1 MCLRYLSGGSKV
13 TLNVTTNNRKQLVV
27 KQYILHEVPSIEETR
42 IKYPH
47 KKIYS
52 LLCMPPN
59 L

>member
-52 LLCMPPN
+52 
-59 L
+59 